1 MIDGYVYVQ
10 CYNCG
15 YRGLT
20 SVFVGETVEDVT
32 CPNCGSTDIEVDQRE
47 ESYCVI
53 GLFQYYKTLNFSHK
67 VQVIRL
73 LALIQVLGFQLFLHI
88 ITSSQLHFYL
98 ETWVGAS
105 WFVVIA
111 LLLVE
116 IAYEVKTYDD

>member
-1 MIDGYVYVQ
+1 M
-10 CYNCG
+10 
-15 YRGLT
+15 
-20 SVFVGETVEDVT
+20 
-32 CPNCGSTDIEVDQRE
+32 ST
-47 ESYCVI
+47 
-53 GLFQYYKTLNFSHK
+53 LFQLYKTLNFGRR

-73 LALIQVLGFQLFLHI
+73 LVLIQVLGFQLFFHI
-88 ITSSQLHFYL
+88 ITSSQLRFYL

>member
-1 MIDGYVYVQ
+1 M
-10 CYNCG
+10 
-15 YRGLT
+15 
-20 SVFVGETVEDVT
+20 
-32 CPNCGSTDIEVDQRE
+32 
-47 ESYCVI
+47 I

-73 LALIQVLGFQLFLHI
+73 LALSQVLGFQLFLHI

-98 ETWVGAS
+98 ETWIGAS

>member
-1 MIDGYVYVQ
+1 M
-10 CYNCG
+10 
-15 YRGLT
+15 
-20 SVFVGETVEDVT
+20 
-32 CPNCGSTDIEVDQRE
+32 ST
-47 ESYCVI
+47 
-53 GLFQYYKTLNFSHK
+53 LFQLYKTLNFGRR

-88 ITSSQLHFYL
+88 ITSSQLRFYL